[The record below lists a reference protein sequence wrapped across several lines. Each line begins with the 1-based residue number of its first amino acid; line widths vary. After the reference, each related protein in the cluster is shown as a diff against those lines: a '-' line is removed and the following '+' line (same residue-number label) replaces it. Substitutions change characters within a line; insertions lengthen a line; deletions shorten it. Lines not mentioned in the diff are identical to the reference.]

1 MPAFLM
7 NKSRQQKKADL
18 FKRLILAT
26 GALWLFLPTILP
38 IKAQPV
44 LPDKLQYS
52 LPAKLQ
58 YNSAPINQ
66 TAINSEQGQH
76 LGEIKEQSPLLS
88 PPQRQDFA
96 PIMPMIPPLQ
106 IVPVKPQPASA
117 PAAAI
122 AKYPLNEV
130 LLSRLEKIHAE
141 ILKLPELDEDNNDD
155 DISGSVDVLVIA
167 MERRPDIMGIL
178 GRNLIS
184 ARDYIFSMQAVSAA
198 LNAASSAEEAQIFGE
213 NNKVS
218 AENLAFGKKYAD
230 RIRRLLEE

>member
-1 MPAFLM
+1 MAAFLL
-7 NKSRQQKKADL
+7 NKSRKWKKAYF
-18 FKRLILAT
+18 FKRLILAA
-26 GALWLFLPTILP
+26 GVLWLLLPAIPP

-44 LPDKLQYS
+44 RPDRLYN
-52 LPAKLQ
+52 LPARPQ
-58 YNSAPINQ
+58 YNRVSINQ
-66 TAINSEQGQH
+66 TAINLEQGRH

-88 PPQRQDFA
+88 PPQRQNFA
-96 PIMPMIPPLQ
+96 PITPMIPPLQ
-106 IVPVKPQPASA
+106 IVPAKPQPAPA
-117 PAAAI
+117 PAVI
-122 AKYPLNEV
+122 IGTYPLTET

-141 ILKLPELDEDNNDD
+141 ILKLPELDENNTDD
-155 DISGSVDVLVIA
+155 DISGGVDILVTA

-184 ARDYIFSMQAVSAA
+184 ARDYIFAMQAVSAA
-198 LNAASSAEEAQIFGE
+198 LNAASGAEEAQIFGE